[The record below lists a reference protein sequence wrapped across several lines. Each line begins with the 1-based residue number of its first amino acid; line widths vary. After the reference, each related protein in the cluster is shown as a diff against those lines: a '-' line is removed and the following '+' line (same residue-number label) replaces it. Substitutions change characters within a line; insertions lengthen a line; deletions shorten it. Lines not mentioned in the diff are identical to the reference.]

1 MNRNSRHAGLPR
13 AVAAESLTAGQRDQA
28 REVYHQAFPPHLR
41 VPFDELARGGP
52 ADLMLA
58 GLEGT
63 EPVAL
68 AVMMMLRRARWTFL
82 RYYAVASARR
92 REGLGRGFW
101 QALHPALAQA
111 GWPGRIVFEVED
123 PRDATADDTE
133 HRIRTGRI
141 AFWQDCGARL
151 LPVGG
156 YVMPDFTGL
165 AGPERMRLMAYDPA
179 GPVPADRL
187 TGLVAALYA
196 ERYGLGAADP
206 LVAAALATISSAA
219 GPR

>member
-1 MNRNSRHAGLPR
+1 MNPDGRHPGLLR
-13 AVAAESLTAGQRDQA
+13 AVPAESLTTGQCDQA
-28 REVYHQAFPPHLR
+28 REMYHQAFAPHLR
-41 VPFDELARGGP
+41 VPFGELARGGP

-68 AVMMMLRRARWTFL
+68 AVMMMLRRAGWTFL

-123 PRDATADDTE
+123 PRDAAADETE
-133 HRIRTGRI
+133 HRVRTGRI
-141 AFWQDCGARL
+141 AFWQDCAARL
-151 LPVGG
+151 LPVDG
-156 YVMPDFTGL
+156 YVMPDFSGL
-165 AGPERMRLMAYDPA
+165 AGPERMRLMAYDPD
-179 GPVPADRL
+179 GPVPAGRL

-206 LVAAALATISSAA
+206 LVAAALASISA
-219 GPR
+219 GTA